1 MQSMEKQ
8 SQFSFKTSGCLIA
21 PSLLFYQ
28 LFRLVTTKIAKQKL
42 DVMVEEVAAR
52 MSDFI
57 TRNRNKIVE
66 LYSAIG
72 VLAEYQAE
80 VKYFHAQQ
88 HRFSFLNF

>member
-1 MQSMEKQ
+1 MLNSAITLVLSAVE
-8 SQFSFKTSGCLIA
+8 L
-21 PSLLFYQ
+21 
-28 LFRLVTTKIAKQKL
+28 RLVTTKIAKQKL

-80 VKYFHAQQ
+80 VKYFQAQQ
-88 HRFSFLNF
+88 NRFSFRKSILIYEIDFRF

>member
-1 MQSMEKQ
+1 
-8 SQFSFKTSGCLIA
+8 
-21 PSLLFYQ
+21 
-28 LFRLVTTKIAKQKL
+28 
-42 DVMVEEVAAR
+42 MVEEVAAR

-80 VKYFHAQQ
+80 VK
-88 HRFSFLNF
+88 